1 MIFVEEKGQVNFAVF
16 IDIPLKTGEKMNE
29 NGLLL
34 TFFAKMFEHFVVLIK
49 SVLRSNWKRNFW
61 IEFKVTLFFSFFLQI
76 FRFLHKKTNLIFW
89 LFVSFF
95 SLFFINFD
103 LKQKLIEKN

>member
-49 SVLRSNWKRNFW
+49 SVLRSN
-61 IEFKVTLFFSFFLQI
+61 
-76 FRFLHKKTNLIFW
+76 
-89 LFVSFF
+89 
-95 SLFFINFD
+95 
-103 LKQKLIEKN
+103 